1 MVSRL
6 PGRARKARLWPATG
20 RESRGDLG
28 REMGALRKKREEIC
42 SGVSHAYHFLT
53 MKMLRTALFSVFL
66 IAVAALARAEA
77 VAPQPAPVWK
87 LKDVEGKVIS
97 SETFKG
103 KVVVVDFWATWCP
116 PCRAEIPGYI
126 ELQKKYGKDGLVII
140 GVSLDQKGPA
150 VVKPFIEKFGINYQ
164 IVMGDDDITAAFGGM
179 DAIPTTFIIDRAG
192 IIRDRKVGAEPTEDY
207 EKRIVAVLKKG

>member
-1 MVSRL
+1 MKSF
-6 PGRARKARLWPATG
+6 RAL
-20 RESRGDLG
+20 LG
-28 REMGALRKKREEIC
+28 LA
-42 SGVSHAYHFLT
+42 FFT
-53 MKMLRTALFSVFL
+53 
-66 IAVAALARAEA
+66 AVAVIGRAEA
-77 VAPQPAPVWK
+77 VKPAPAPAWK
-87 LKDVEGKVIS
+87 MKDVDGKWVS

-150 VVKPFIEKFGINYQ
+150 VVKPFMEKYGINYP
-164 IVMGDDDITAAFGGM
+164 IVMGDDDVTAAFGGM

-192 IIRDRKVGAEPTEDY
+192 QIRDRKVGSEPTEEY
-207 EKRIVAVLKKG
+207 EKRILAVLKNK

>member
-1 MVSRL
+1 ML
-6 PGRARKARLWPATG
+6 T
-20 RESRGDLG
+20 
-28 REMGALRKKREEIC
+28 
-42 SGVSHAYHFLT
+42 HFST
-53 MKMLRTALFSVFL
+53 MKMLRSALFSVFF
-66 IAVAALARAEA
+66 IAAAALARAEA

-150 VVKPFIEKFGINYQ
+150 VVKPFMEKFGINYQ
-164 IVMGDDDITAAFGGM
+164 IVMGDDDISAAFGGM

-192 IIRDRKVGAEPTEDY
+192 IIRDRKVGAEPTEEY
-207 EKRIVAVLKKG
+207 EKRIVALLKKA

>member
-1 MVSRL
+1 MKFF
-6 PGRARKARLWPATG
+6 RAL
-20 RESRGDLG
+20 LG
-28 REMGALRKKREEIC
+28 LVLFIMAAGMG
-42 SGVSHAYHFLT
+42 
-53 MKMLRTALFSVFL
+53 
-66 IAVAALARAEA
+66 RAEA
-77 VAPQPAPVWK
+77 VKPTPAPTWK
-87 LKDVEGKVIS
+87 MKDVDGKWVT

-150 VVKPFIEKFGINYQ
+150 VVKPFMEKYGINYP

-192 IIRDRKVGAEPTEDY
+192 QIRDRKVGSEPTEDY
-207 EKRIVAVLKKG
+207 EKRIVAVLKK